1 MPKEITTI
9 NCESSL
15 LEAVRRSGVRNM
27 SRYVEG
33 LMRADLKGVQKVRNV
48 EEKRVAAL
56 REKLADID
64 RRWLED
70 RKRGRV

>member
-33 LMRADLKGVQKVRNV
+33 LMRADLNTVKKVRNA

-56 REKLADID
+56 REKLADIN

-70 RKRGRV
+70 KKRGRV